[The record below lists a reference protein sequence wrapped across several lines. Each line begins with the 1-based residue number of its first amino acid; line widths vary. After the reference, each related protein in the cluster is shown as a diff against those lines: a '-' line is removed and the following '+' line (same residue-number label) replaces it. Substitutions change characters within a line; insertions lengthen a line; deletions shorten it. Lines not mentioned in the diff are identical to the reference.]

1 MIVAGVW
8 ITRCH
13 GVDREMVQKAA
24 WGLFQEAHEDDKLL
38 TNDELEALRAE
49 EAAGESQAFALRL
62 PGARINGRMSWM
74 PWT

>member
-1 MIVAGVW
+1 MFGS
-8 ITRCH
+8 TRSH

-38 TNDELEALRAE
+38 TNDEQEALRAE
-49 EAAGESQAFALRL
+49 EADGESQAFHFDYPSLL
-62 PGARINGRMSWM
+62 GARINGRMSWM